1 MTQLLVRYLR
11 PYRRA
16 LILVVSLLLVQS
28 LANLYLPELY
38 ADIINNGVVEG
49 RHGLHHADRRR

>member
-38 ADIINNGVVEG
+38 ADIINTT
-49 RHGLHHADRRR
+49 ASRRGTRATSCRPAA